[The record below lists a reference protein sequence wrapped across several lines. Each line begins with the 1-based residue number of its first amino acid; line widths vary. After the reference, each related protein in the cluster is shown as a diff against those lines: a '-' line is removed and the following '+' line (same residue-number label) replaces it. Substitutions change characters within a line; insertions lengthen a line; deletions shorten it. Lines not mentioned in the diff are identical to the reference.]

1 VLCVVRTDLRP
12 GRWARWR
19 LLHARAQAFAR
30 HGWVATLAALAAAT
44 LSLAS
49 AAQTGAAPSALP
61 AATPASASLRTRFE
75 AVRQQPPLQATGQAL
90 WLSSFEQA
98 DGRLRGEVWAVVEHD
113 PAAVRAALSEA
124 APWCDVLILHLNV
137 KYCRAGRQAGQ
148 DVLDMGVGRKL
159 DQPLASVHWM
169 RLQWRLAS
177 AQPEAWRV
185 ELWADE
191 GPLQT
196 RDYRIEMESAPLG
209 AQRTLVRLGYSYAY
223 GAAAR
228 WAMQLYLGTL
238 GHDKVGF
245 TVLGRLP
252 DGRAQYVGGLRGVLE
267 RNAVRYALAV
277 HAYLDALARP
287 APEQLALRLEGWFDA
302 TERHA
307 RQLHEL
313 GREDY
318 LAMKREEVQRQQR
331 VVPPLRRE

>member
-1 VLCVVRTDLRP
+1 MWCVVPTDLLSGHR
-12 GRWARWR
+12 ARWG
-19 LLHARAQAFAR
+19 LLHAWALAVARRTFA
-30 HGWVATLAALAAAT
+30 ALAALAMAS
-44 LSLAS
+44 LSFTA
-49 AAQTGAAPSALP
+49 AAQTGSA
-61 AATPASASLRTRFE
+61 ASASLRTRFE

-137 KYCRAGRQAGQ
+137 KYCRPSRQAGQ
-148 DVLDMGVGRKL
+148 DVLDMGVGRKF

>member
-1 VLCVVRTDLRP
+1 MVFAS
-12 GRWARWR
+12 G
-19 LLHARAQAFAR
+19 LL
-30 HGWVATLAALAAAT
+30 VAISAGAAG
-44 LSLAS
+44 
-49 AAQTGAAPSALP
+49 AAQPNA
-61 AATPASASLRTRFE
+61 AATPAPGAPLRSRFE
-75 AVRQQPPLQATGQAL
+75 AVRLQQPPLQATGQAL
-90 WLSSFEQA
+90 WLSSFEEA

-113 PAAVRAALSEA
+113 PTGVRAALSEA

-148 DVLDMGVGRKL
+148 DVLDMAVGRKF

-252 DGRAQYVGGLRGVLE
+252 DGRVQYVGGLRGVLE

-277 HAYLDALARP
+277 HAYLDALVRP

-331 VVPPLRRE
+331 VAPPLRRE